1 MKLSLLGLLICKI
14 GAKYFFFGLPR
25 GLESSRRVL
34 ALVSYYG
41 YLVSLFHLSF
51 TNGLFILCT

>member
-1 MKLSLLGLLICKI
+1 MKLSLLGFLICKI
-14 GAKYFFFGLPR
+14 GAKYFFLGLPR
-25 GLESSRRVL
+25 KLESSRRVL
-34 ALVSYYG
+34 ALVSYCG